1 MTILVLLW
9 LLLHLLHTR
18 VSCNGSQTYIKSC
31 SSTFRWRTFLLA
43 PYKNPSHRDVLLRH
57 LSHQR
62 PSTSETEYH
71 QRPAPRLRQS
81 EEHKASR
88 RQREMNCPQLLSIP
102 ISYFFLYILREASV
116 F

>member
-1 MTILVLLW
+1 MTILAFVW
-9 LLLHLLHTR
+9 LLLHLLHTK
-18 VSCNGSQTYIKSC
+18 VSCDGSQTYRNSY
-31 SSTFRWRTFLLA
+31 SSPFRWQTFLLV
-43 PYKNPSHRDVLLRH
+43 PYKNPSHHDVPIHH

-81 EEHKASR
+81 KEHKASR
-88 RQREMNCPQLLSIP
+88 RQREMNYPQLLSIL
-102 ISYFFLYILREASV
+102 ISYFFLCIVREASV